1 MAENQIP
8 VVLARFSGLT
18 ANDKR
23 GIQKNVQQ
31 PLKYSIFLTMERAK
45 KTPTI
50 WTRIKGKFHIN
61 FTIMNQSKLRVQ
73 KVILN
78 SRIDS
83 RHKIKSATYI
93 N

>member
-31 PLKYSIFLTMERAK
+31 PLKYSIFLTTERAK
-45 KTPTI
+45 KHLPD
-50 WTRIKGKFHIN
+50 GPE
-61 FTIMNQSKLRVQ
+61 
-73 KVILN
+73 
-78 SRIDS
+78 
-83 RHKIKSATYI
+83 
-93 N
+93 